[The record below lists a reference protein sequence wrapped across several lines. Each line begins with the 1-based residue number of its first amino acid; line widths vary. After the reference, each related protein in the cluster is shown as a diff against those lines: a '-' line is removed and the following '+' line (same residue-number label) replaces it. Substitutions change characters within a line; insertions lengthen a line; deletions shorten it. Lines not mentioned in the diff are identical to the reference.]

1 MVVIIVVEGVFGEGP
16 YCRTIN
22 CLRQSDRKKKKEI
35 KGGTTLDNS
44 RMDENGK
51 TELFLLV
58 SGGP

>member
-1 MVVIIVVEGVFGEGP
+1 MFGEAP

-22 CLRQSDRKKKKEI
+22 CIRQSDRKKKEEKEI

-44 RMDENGK
+44 RTDENGK
-51 TELFLLV
+51 TELFSLV